1 MPDNTFGDVVKVL
14 MMSVIPVVAPSIL
27 STVVIPRKIRANATW
42 HIERTFDKK
51 KRGKPSKVE
60 LEMRHQDMVLVLQDA
75 VTFDLF
81 MRGLHKEVSH
91 ELGYAMI
98 EMVQFKQF
106 IRSNQKA
113 KQYTAIASTSRQT
126 DEDELKL
133 EYGNDSDVCIN
144 IGGKEGKQNKN
155 QNNDKDKELTITTDV
170 SLSRADRYLDHC
182 PSSAPR
188 STIVHTPRPEMS
200 DAAKYR
206 VIAHALWE
214 KYISCRAKWEV
225 NLSFDARQYYR
236 QCVADNWMYEPEKLF
251 GIFDFALLEITILL
265 EFVYSRHRAKLDKIK
280 EEQVRAKEEKK
291 RQKIMRKLTA

>member
-133 EYGNDSDVCIN
+133 EYGNDSNVC
-144 IGGKEGKQNKN
+144 IGGKEEK
-155 QNNDKDKELTITTDV
+155 QNNDKEKELTITITTDV
-170 SLSRADRYLDHC
+170 RLSVRDRYLDHC
-182 PSSAPR
+182 PPSAPR
-188 STIVHTPRPEMS
+188 
-200 DAAKYR
+200 
-206 VIAHALWE
+206 
-214 KYISCRAKWEV
+214 
-225 NLSFDARQYYR
+225 
-236 QCVADNWMYEPEKLF
+236 
-251 GIFDFALLEITILL
+251 
-265 EFVYSRHRAKLDKIK
+265 
-280 EEQVRAKEEKK
+280 
-291 RQKIMRKLTA
+291 